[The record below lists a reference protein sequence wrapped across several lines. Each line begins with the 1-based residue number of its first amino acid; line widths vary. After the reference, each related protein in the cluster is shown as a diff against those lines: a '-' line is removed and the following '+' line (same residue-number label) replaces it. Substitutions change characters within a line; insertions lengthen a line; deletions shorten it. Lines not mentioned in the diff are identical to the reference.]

1 MRTSV
6 PTLFHVSAVLLLL
19 LVLVLLSVDLLDPGA
34 RVLLLLSWRRPSLVV
49 LISYEKCVLKGSEI
63 EWLRR

>member
-1 MRTSV
+1 M
-6 PTLFHVSAVLLLL
+6 SAVLLLL
-19 LVLVLLSVDLLDPGA
+19 LVLLSVDLLDPGA
-34 RVLLLLSWRRPSLVV
+34 RVLLLLMVLLSWRRPSLVV

>member
-1 MRTSV
+1 
-6 PTLFHVSAVLLLL
+6 VSAVLLLL
-19 LVLVLLSVDLLDPGA
+19 LVLLSVDLLDPGA
-34 RVLLLLSWRRPSLVV
+34 RVLLLLMVLLSWRRPSLVV